1 MPTRRRTAARQDADD
16 VGAPADLEIEA
27 FLRVVGANL
36 APVLLRE
43 GGEGE
48 DLVCGVGQVAREMG
62 ATALLGC
69 TGEDRS
75 DGVLEALVCVGDA
88 DIARCMEGQLQHPR
102 CLGIAYFAVR
112 RDRGR
117 GTGGSRAP
125 R

>member
-48 DLVCGVGQVAREMG
+48 DLVCGVGQHAGSVREARLELCDDTRMLRPDLLRRGLLKMLRTIVATIG
-62 ATALLGC
+62 CALFG
-69 TGEDRS
+69 TR
-75 DGVLEALVCVGDA
+75 
-88 DIARCMEGQLQHPR
+88 
-102 CLGIAYFAVR
+102 VR
-112 RDRGR
+112 
-117 GTGGSRAP
+117 TVTSSSF
-125 R
+125 